1 MFPRLTQ
8 QLTSITILI
17 NSDDVDVSFANRI
30 RASCSVPCT
39 NANLPSLELVQ
50 KVNVQSLHLPSHHVA
65 TDPLPYIL
73 ASHSTPDFASLQ
85 EQQFLADYE
94 SGNTVTLD
102 DGASRSPAPSPQRL
116 QKRPRQLT
124 GESLS
129 HGCDVD
135 YANELYQSR

>member
-1 MFPRLTQ
+1 ML
-8 QLTSITILI
+8 LHCLDIASIYY
-17 NSDDVDVSFANRI
+17 
-30 RASCSVPCT
+30 P
-39 NANLPSLELVQ
+39 
-50 KVNVQSLHLPSHHVA
+50 
-65 TDPLPYIL
+65 PLAIL

-124 GESLS
+124 G
-129 HGCDVD
+129 G
-135 YANELYQSR
+135 

>member
-1 MFPRLTQ
+1 MCVLLAGAVNAALSLAQTQ
-8 QLTSITILI
+8 PPHS
-17 NSDDVDVSFANRI
+17 S
-30 RASCSVPCT
+30 
-39 NANLPSLELVQ
+39 ELVQ
-50 KVNVQSLHLPSHHVA
+50 KVKVKILHLPSQHIV

-124 GESLS
+124 GETLLMDMMLNLLLSL
-129 HGCDVD
+129 
-135 YANELYQSR
+135 N